1 MIFEVKRLDYE
12 IKKIKPSSFIYMKKL
27 ILSILSLLSWTFHSC
42 SDDAVVGGITLNRG
56 SVNFSLDGQSKN
68 FTLLNSYTI
77 DNEDSTVL
85 LAFGNTEDEIL
96 TFGFT
101 TPISFPAT
109 LSGEDLSAA
118 YVLGDDS
125 YIASNSELLDAG
137 SVALTVTSY
146 ENEVMTGTFSMTAI
160 LITDD
165 TSAADSVI
173 ITNGIFENI
182 PSSGF

>member
-1 MIFEVKRLDYE
+1 
-12 IKKIKPSSFIYMKKL
+12 
-27 ILSILSLLSWTFHSC
+27 
-42 SDDAVVGGITLNRG
+42 
-56 SVNFSLDGQSKN
+56 
-68 FTLLNSYTI
+68 
-77 DNEDSTVL
+77 
-85 LAFGNTEDEIL
+85 
-96 TFGFT
+96 
-101 TPISFPAT
+101 
-109 LSGEDLSAA
+109 LSGA

-146 ENEVMTGTFSMTAI
+146 ENEVMTGTFSMTAV

-182 PSSGF
+182 PNSGF

>member
-1 MIFEVKRLDYE
+1 M
-12 IKKIKPSSFIYMKKL
+12 
-27 ILSILSLLSWTFHSC
+27 LSLNWGSINF
-42 SDDAVVGGITLNRG
+42 
-56 SVNFSLDGQSKN
+56 SVNGESKN
-68 FTLLNSYTI
+68 FTLLNPYTI

-85 LAFGNTEDEIL
+85 LAFGNMEDEIL

>member
-1 MIFEVKRLDYE
+1 LIFDEKRLDGAA
-12 IKKIKPSSFIYMKKL
+12 KQIKPLLFIYMKKL
-27 ILSILSLLSWTFHSC
+27 ILSISLLFWTFHSC
-42 SDDAVVGGITLNRG
+42 SDDAVVDGINLNRG

-68 FTLLNSYTI
+68 FILLNSYTI
-77 DNEDSTVL
+77 DNKDSAVL

-101 TPISFPAT
+101 SPISFPAT
-109 LSGEDLSAA
+109 PSGEDLSGV
-118 YVLGDDS
+118 YVLGEDS

-137 SVALTVTSY
+137 SVALTVTCY
-146 ENEVMTGTFSMTAI
+146 ENEIMIGTISMTDI

-173 ITNGIFENI
+173 ITNGIFENTLT
-182 PSSGF
+182 SGF

>member
-1 MIFEVKRLDYE
+1 MKRLDYA
-12 IKKIKPSSFIYMKKL
+12 IKKIKPLLFIYVKKL
-27 ILSILSLLSWTFHSC
+27 ILPILSLFSWTFHSC
-42 SDDAVVGGITLNRG
+42 GDDAVVGGITLNRG

-68 FTLLNSYTI
+68 FTILNSYTI

-101 TPISFPAT
+101 SPISFPAT
-109 LSGEDLSAA
+109 LSGEDLSGA

-146 ENEVMTGTFSMTAI
+146 ENEVMTGTFSMTAV

-182 PSSGF
+182 PNSGF